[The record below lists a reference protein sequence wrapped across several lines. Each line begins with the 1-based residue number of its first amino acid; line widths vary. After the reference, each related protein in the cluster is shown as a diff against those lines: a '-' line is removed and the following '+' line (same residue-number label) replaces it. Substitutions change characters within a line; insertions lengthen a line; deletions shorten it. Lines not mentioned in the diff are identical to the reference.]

1 MPFDEKVT
9 PAAPG
14 LQIVIP
20 GKIVVVPELNLG
32 QREDNEDLIREAI
45 RGAPAIPGQTPE
57 EREQQLTEAGQKIKK
72 VICMALSRNYPKV
85 VEADLREFG
94 MDDINA
100 ALGHAVFGKNYEKLR
115 AEAEAALAKKAAAKV
130 GEDVA
135 VPAGLNGT
143 AATIPTAA

>member
-57 EREQQLTEAGQKIKK
+57 ERERQLTEAGQKIKK
-72 VICMALSRNYPKV
+72 VICMALSRNYPTV
-85 VEADLREFG
+85 
-94 MDDINA
+94 DDINA